1 MITEKTL
8 KNAPKQQ
15 LNIAGV
21 IGSSGKAIP
30 EAPKPPQDR
39 TWREGENFNS

>member
-1 MITEKTL
+1 MKI
-8 KNAPKQQ
+8 
-15 LNIAGV
+15 ISI

-39 TWREGENFNS
+39 TWREGGNFNS